1 MESNRHITHRI
12 VVSCEHRRRPLAYPA
27 LGPQTAAARQAA
39 ATAGGAAA
47 VARAM
52 RLVESARR
60 GMDVGA
66 LRCDGTGSGGEG
78 ERGSMTL

>member
-1 MESNRHITHRI
+1 MAAKRCAEIRDAEAAT
-12 VVSCEHRRRPLAYPA
+12 VRRRLAYPA
-27 LGPQTAAARQAA
+27 LGAQTAEARQAA
-39 ATAGGAAA
+39 AAAAAAA
-47 VARAM
+47 VAHAM

-66 LRCDGTGSGGEG
+66 LRRDGTGSGGEG

>member
-1 MESNRHITHRI
+1 MAAKRRAEIRDAEAAA
-12 VVSCEHRRRPLAYPA
+12 VRRRLAYPA
-27 LGPQTAAARQAA
+27 LGAQTAEARQAA
-39 ATAGGAAA
+39 AAAAAAA
-47 VARAM
+47 VAHAM